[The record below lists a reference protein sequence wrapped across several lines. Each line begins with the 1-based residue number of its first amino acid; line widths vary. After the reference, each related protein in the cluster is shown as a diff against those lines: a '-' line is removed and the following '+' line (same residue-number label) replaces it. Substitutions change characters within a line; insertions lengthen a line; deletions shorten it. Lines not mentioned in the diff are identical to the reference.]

1 MSRPTLYWA
10 KVVTLDGLRR
20 SALNQAR
27 HFIRDPMRRVSA
39 PLRSVQS
46 NGPPDH
52 LDPRPTRCFTL
63 DLTGPCPGPTRLST
77 WTRAGTI
84 PAPRQ
89 RLCPCILAESYSCTT
104 LYFITFHTNKKS
116 NKSLLCTV
124 MIYCFIF
131 ASFLQATSLASITIS
146 HLFSFEKGQMVST
159 LCHRCV
165 VSLIIPL
172 SLPPKNSKFFPSR
185 ASLNL

>member
-89 RLCPCILAESYSCTT
+89 RLCPCIPAEPSSCTT
-104 LYFITFHTNKKS
+104 PNFIDFHT
-116 NKSLLCTV
+116 
-124 MIYCFIF
+124 I
-131 ASFLQATSLASITIS
+131 QD
-146 HLFSFEKGQMVST
+146 
-159 LCHRCV
+159 
-165 VSLIIPL
+165 
-172 SLPPKNSKFFPSR
+172 SR
-185 ASLNL
+185 ANLAAGWASVQADIYICPALQSSRSVYLSGVNLPLR

>member
-27 HFIRDPMRRVSA
+27 HFIRDPMRRC
-39 PLRSVQS
+39 PQ
-46 NGPPDH
+46 
-52 LDPRPTRCFTL
+52 PTRCFTL

-89 RLCPCILAESYSCTT
+89 RLCPCILAESCSCTT
-104 LYFITFHTNKKS
+104 LKYIAFRTNKKKQQIIIVHG
-116 NKSLLCTV
+116 NDSLLY
-124 MIYCFIF
+124 ICFY
-131 ASFLQATSLASITIS
+131 LQVISLATITIS
-146 HLFSFEKGQMVST
+146 HLFSCEKGQMVST
-159 LCHRCV
+159 LCRRCV
-165 VSLIIPL
+165 VPLIMPL
-172 SLPPKNSKFFPSR
+172 PLPPKNSKFFPSR
-185 ASLNL
+185 ASSNL

>member
-20 SALNQAR
+20 STFNQAR
-27 HFIRDPMRRVSA
+27 HFIRDPMGRVSA

-52 LDPRPTRCFTL
+52 LDPQPTRRFTL
-63 DLTGPCPGPTRLST
+63 DQTGPCPGPTRLST

-89 RLCPCILAESYSCTT
+89 RLRPCILAESCSCTT
-104 LYFITFHTNKKS
+104 LKSRKKKQQIIIVHG
-116 NKSLLCTV
+116 NDLLLY
-124 MIYCFIF
+124 ICFLF
-131 ASFLQATSLASITIS
+131 ASYISCEYNNIT
-146 HLFSFEKGQMVST
+146 
-159 LCHRCV
+159 
-165 VSLIIPL
+165 P
-172 SLPPKNSKFFPSR
+172 FFF
-185 ASLNL
+185 

>member
-89 RLCPCILAESYSCTT
+89 RLCPCILAESCSCTT
-104 LYFITFHTNKKS
+104 LKYIAFHFSHRNLPHPRQLLLRSFLFLFRIRSVTNKC
-116 NKSLLCTV
+116 LLRSRLFVFLAIKKATNH
-124 MIYCFIF
+124 YC
-131 ASFLQATSLASITIS
+131 A
-146 HLFSFEKGQMVST
+146 
-159 LCHRCV
+159 R
-165 VSLIIPL
+165 
-172 SLPPKNSKFFPSR
+172 
-185 ASLNL
+185 